1 MKKQNNISKIIYFVI
16 SVSVL
21 MGFNLYTSAY
31 LSAIS
36 QDPTFFLPGVKLNY
50 MENTGA
56 AFSILQNYKIL
67 LIIFAILAIIG
78 ILYYLIKNIKEL
90 SMMTILVIS
99 LFISGVG
106 CNLYERIEFGYVR
119 DYFELTFINF
129 PVFNI
134 SDIFINISVV
144 VIMFVLFR
152 KNYAKK

>member
-1 MKKQNNISKIIYFVI
+1 MKKQNNISKIIYFVM

-99 LFISGVG
+99 LFISGVAS
-106 CNLYERIEFGYVR
+106 NLYERIEFGYVR

>member
-1 MKKQNNISKIIYFVI
+1 MKKQNNISKIIYFVM

-99 LFISGVG
+99 LFISGVAS
-106 CNLYERIEFGYVR
+106 NLYERIEFGYVR

-144 VIMFVLFR
+144 VIIFVLFK